1 MCTSKYLVAQVSGWK
16 WGESAHVDKA
26 VLWLALVNSIRGIR
40 TCAYNAPFLTRAL
53 SALQLIQHS
62 QVIQNMQ
69 VPQMQSQAFVTHSLH
84 THTRMHAHIHAQTQ
98 TRTCMHSHAH
108 THTHALCHC
117 LSVCF
122 SLSPPPYTHT
132 HTNTQ
137 GGKAGCSSVL
147 NGRFGITCSC
157 KFKWF

>member
-1 MCTSKYLVAQVSGWK
+1 MVS
-16 WGESAHVDKA
+16 
-26 VLWLALVNSIRGIR
+26 
-40 TCAYNAPFLTRAL
+40 TCEFHQRHKNLRLQCAL
-53 SALQLIQHS
+53 SHKSSECLTVNTAFTSNTEHASATDAESSICDPLI
-62 QVIQNMQ
+62 
-69 VPQMQSQAFVTHSLH
+69 TH

-122 SLSPPPYTHT
+122 SLSPHTHTHTHT

-157 KFKWF
+157 KFK